1 MVEDAPDPDGEGDDE
16 SFEARI
22 FERENMANLILLEVE
37 VGGRTCVIGGFTTNG
52 WVTHLSSEDQDN
64 NESSRVMRGAKV
76 TITDNGHL
84 K

>member
-64 NESSRVMRGAKV
+64 NESF
-76 TITDNGHL
+76 
-84 K
+84 